1 MKSLGVLARGKKA
14 EEAAERLTDAFRR
27 VFITGGSSQDDRDLV
42 VSDLGAFTGF
52 YEYTSPEVSD
62 GAVRFSEGQ
71 RSVFARIA
79 KFTKVD
85 HELAQV
91 AAAREKTLRPRVPV
105 TQSRYDAIQQ
115 GFEEE
120 T

>member
-1 MKSLGVLARGKKA
+1 MKSLGVLFGGGKPTA
-14 EEAAERLTDAFRR
+14 AAERLTDAFRR

-42 VSDLGAFTGF
+42 ISDLAAYTGF
-52 YEYTSPEVSD
+52 YEYTSPEVPD

-79 KFTKVD
+79 KFVQVD

-105 TQSRYDAIQQ
+105 TQSRYDQIQQ
-115 GFEEE
+115 GFEEV